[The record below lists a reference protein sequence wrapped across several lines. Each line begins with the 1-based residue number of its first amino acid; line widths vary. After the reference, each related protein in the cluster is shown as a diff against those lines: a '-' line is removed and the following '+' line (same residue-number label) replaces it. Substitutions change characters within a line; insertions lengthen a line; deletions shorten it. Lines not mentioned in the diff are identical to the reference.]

1 MIRRLMELSKW
12 LRPDAEKMPAAKQ
25 PADVPAEA
33 QPHTQTV
40 APLPNDVL
48 DYWHKALT
56 ADDLL
61 SLQMADV
68 RIPLKN
74 VATLAWPGFN
84 LGFGKRP
91 TLALAVITER
101 AAEARRKREEEA
113 IKALEDDPEG
123 THEPEEEDE
132 DPRIPMALVFHQ
144 STPSAD
150 DVQVTWPAPAKK
162 PAPGEK
168 KPPVKPPLKPARLNI
183 AFWFPFE
190 LNENNEI
197 CLPKDVNDCRPR
209 VVRHWLEPQ
218 PLIALN
224 ELPPAIG
231 HFDCY
236 RDELKTFLAT
246 LGQSCTLSTYV
257 DACLALFERIQ
268 ADGVETGLA
277 SISGQWIAVPRQP
290 GYATRALE
298 NVYKA
303 IPKAR
308 SIGALGQLVHAD
320 RYRTAVQVGG
330 LTPALI
336 SARHVAMVDKAGNLD
351 APDDN
356 RCADPLNESQRRA
369 LQALGRLGSGTGVVA
384 VSGPPGTGKTAMLRA
399 MIANQWV
406 LAAYDNDEH
415 CPVTFVCGATNQS
428 VENVMGTFNGAVG
441 RKHALA
447 RRWLD
452 PTGRPL
458 LGFTASAPSK
468 AKGKT
473 HRSKFTTLEIRQ
485 KQLRVLGVG
494 SSSLKQSYEDRVA
507 AALAL
512 ARHFEDAFQELPQLF
527 GSLFSVEQKHLVS
540 DATRHIRL
548 VQKTP
553 SASSDSAALCQHL
566 KTLTEV
572 LHCGLVSAIER
583 QVDIEALIEAK
594 ALADRFPGQ
603 AWSSGWAQDIL
614 AELQAASDPEARQ
627 ALQQKLLDVVWRPV
641 IFQLAARY
649 WETRWL
655 AAVIAEPAPADRRS
669 ALRRAAMLFP
679 CIVATLHSAPRL
691 LSERRQ
697 PLFAFLD
704 LLIIDEAGQAAPEL
718 GVPVLSLAKKAV
730 IVGDMKQLSPV
741 SSVTPEVDARQ
752 VEDRWA
758 DPASLGDLLTRG
770 ADSASGSIM
779 KLAATGASFAE
790 AMPDGRLRNGLLLRE
805 HYRCAESIINVCID
819 LLYHDHDRDAAGQL
833 LNRELEPKVPDPQPG
848 LFSDADL
855 PLLEGPQELL
865 RRKQIKATFPLPP
878 LGFYQT
884 GGPND
889 EPSRGDSWSNPGEAR
904 AIVNWLKEFG
914 PRLAKWAARVEGHP
928 DEPIALEKLVA
939 IVTPFR
945 GQVEAIRNRVR
956 EELDPID
963 AGLSERLTIGTVHT
977 LQGAEK
983 PVVLFSAV
991 NRESRASRRTENNHR
1006 ERVFIDRD
1014 DGRLLNVAISRAQ
1027 KSFILFGHSDLFF
1040 SQQAMDPE
1048 NHLPSAVV
1056 GRCLAGVREP
1066 EHERRTGAP
1075 RVPACKLGPS
1085 TLMVVESVH
1094 KAKIIQALVPDGTQV
1109 FGCGGHIRDLPGPG
1123 SIRWHDGLKP
1133 RWQLSEREGHD
1144 LAIAL
1149 RNTGSRLLQCTEL
1162 VLGTDDDA
1170 QGEAIA
1176 WHMIQVLKEAPWFM
1190 HVRQVRRVRF
1200 HALTAPQ
1207 MQSAFEQ
1214 GKCIQVE
1221 GGTAEERAAS
1231 ICRALNM
1238 GLAYGAI
1245 ALRVL
1250 DNLIGSVYLRHGI
1263 PGGGRVKGP
1272 LLRALAGHGDSEGVP
1287 AKRLGIGITLN
1298 VDGIVVPARLMV
1310 LRAAE
1315 GWRSWGSDSEEN
1327 ADALIRIL
1335 AEAVVAPTP
1344 CLIEQETCGLP
1355 PAENLGTN
1363 LVLQEAFRRFGWLPS
1378 RTMGALQKL
1387 YEMRPGTDG
1396 PDLRAGENAWAAL
1409 DGQGRLFLTAA
1420 GRVQAEKLLSNDWLR
1435 AISANELLMA
1445 FDAALT
1451 RLSSKADA
1459 TEDDYLAFLYT
1470 WAARFDDQCPA
1481 FTGALPVSGPEA
1493 QTVDAQGAVIALF
1506 AGQPAVELNTWGES
1520 PVASVPATDEEGAQE
1535 EPDDCATASTEEAL
1549 PAPDGGRSG
1558 AHGALVPLDIAVTA
1572 DSPEMAAFTP
1582 TQRQLYD
1589 MMSKLMLASSLR
1601 DGEMHIVRRIYPLSW
1616 PGKTA
1621 TRPVEIGVEVLTGQP
1636 GDYPGWFGLDPD
1648 GVQRHTRAWAP
1659 AQVESLLSSG
1669 QPPSLRIAVQDPA
1682 LRTHSLLEPT
1692 VDLLLAWMQAR
1703 GHGRPSTF
1711 GKHID
1716 DLVRGNASAEPVG
1729 DSANE

>member
-1 MIRRLMELSKW
+1 MFKRLMELSKW
-12 LRPDAEKMPAAKQ
+12 LRTDSAKAPAARIHTRE
-25 PADVPAEA
+25 PAKA
-33 QPHTQTV
+33 QPHKQSV
-40 APLPNDVL
+40 APLPTDVL
-48 DYWHKALT
+48 AYWHKALT
-56 ADDLL
+56 ADDLIG
-61 SLQMADV
+61 LQTTDV

-74 VATLAWPGFN
+74 FAQLARSGFN
-84 LGFGKRP
+84 LGYGKRP
-91 TLALAVITER
+91 ALALAVITER

-123 THEPEEEDE
+123 THEPEEEVD
-132 DPRIPMALVFHQ
+132 DLRIPMALVFHE
-144 STPSAD
+144 STSSAD
-150 DVQVTWPAPAKK
+150 DVQVTWPDPEKK

-168 KPPVKPPLKPARLNI
+168 KPPLKPARLNI

-209 VVRHWLEPQ
+209 VVRQWLEPQ
-218 PLIALN
+218 PLIALID
-224 ELPPAIG
+224 LPPAIG

-236 RDELKTFLAT
+236 RDELRTFLTAMS
-246 LGQSCTLSTYV
+246 QSRTLSTYV
-257 DACLALFERIQ
+257 DACLAMFESVQ
-268 ADGVETGLA
+268 TDGIETGLA

-303 IPKAR
+303 IPKAS
-308 SIGALGQLVHAD
+308 SIGALGQLIQAD
-320 RYRTAVQVGG
+320 CQRIPVQTGG
-330 LTPALI
+330 LTPATLR
-336 SARHVAMVDKAGNLD
+336 ARHAAMVDKAASLD

-369 LQALGRLGSGTGVVA
+369 LQALVRLGSGCGVVA

-406 LAAYDNDEH
+406 LAAYENDEH

-447 RRWLD
+447 RRWLQ

-468 AKGKT
+468 AKGKK
-473 HRSKFTTLEIRQ
+473 HRAKFTTLEIRQ
-485 KQLRVLGVG
+485 KHMHTMGVG
-494 SSSLKQSYEDRVA
+494 SSSLKQSYEDPVA

-512 ARHFEDAFQELPQLF
+512 ARHFEDAFQDLPQLF
-527 GSLFSVEQKHLVS
+527 GSLFSVEQKHQVS

-548 VQKTP
+548 VQK
-553 SASSDSAALCQHL
+553 SASASAAATSDAPALCQHL

-572 LHCGLVSAIER
+572 LHSGLVSAIER
-583 QVDIEALIEAK
+583 QGDIESLIDARD
-594 ALADRFPGQ
+594 LADRFPGQ
-603 AWSSGWAQDIL
+603 AWSSTWAQESL
-614 AELQAASDPEARQ
+614 ADLQAATDSEKRQ
-627 ALQQKLLDVVWRPV
+627 ASQQKLLDVVWRPV

-655 AAVIAEPAPADRRS
+655 ASVIAEPAPRDRRS

-691 LSERRQ
+691 LSERQQ

-730 IVGDMKQLSPV
+730 VVGDMKQLSPV
-741 SSVTPEVDARQ
+741 SSVTPEVDARLVQ
-752 VEDRWA
+752 DRWA
-758 DPASLGDLLTRG
+758 DPASLGQLRARG

-790 AMPDGRLRNGLLLRE
+790 IMPDGRLRDGLLLRE

-819 LLYHDHDRDAAGQL
+819 LLYHDHDRDGAGQL

-848 LFSDADL
+848 LFSDADQ
-855 PLLEGPQELL
+855 PLLEGQHESLL
-865 RRKQIKATFPLPP
+865 RKRMKASFPLPP

-889 EPSRGDSWSNPGEAR
+889 EPSKGDSWSNPGEAR

-914 PRLAKWAARVEGHP
+914 PRLAGWAARVEGHP

-956 EELDPID
+956 EELDPLD

-1040 SQQAMDPE
+1040 SQQAMDPQ
-1048 NHLPSAVV
+1048 NDLPSAVV

-1066 EHERRTGAP
+1066 EHERITGAP
-1075 RVPACKLGPS
+1075 RVPARKLGPS

-1123 SIRWHDGLKP
+1123 TIRWRDGLKP
-1133 RWQLSEREGHD
+1133 RWQLSEREGND
-1144 LAIAL
+1144 LATAL

-1176 WHMIQVLKEAPWFM
+1176 WHIIQVLKEAPWFM

-1200 HALTAPQ
+1200 HALTARELQ
-1207 MQSAFEQ
+1207 RAFAE
-1214 GKCIQVE
+1214 GRCIQVE
-1221 GGTAEERAAS
+1221 GVTAGERAAS

-1287 AKRLGIGITLN
+1287 AKRLGIGITLSVN
-1298 VDGIVVPARLMV
+1298 GIVVPARLMV

-1315 GWRSWGSDSEEN
+1315 GWRSWGSDSEKN
-1327 ADALIRIL
+1327 ADDLIRLL
-1335 AEAVVAPTP
+1335 AEAVVAPLP
-1344 CLIEQETCGLP
+1344 CLIEQETCLLP
-1355 PAENLGTN
+1355 PAESLGTN

-1387 YEMRPGTDG
+1387 YEMRTGTDE
-1396 PDLRAGENAWAAL
+1396 PEPRAGENAWAAL
-1409 DGQGRLFLTAA
+1409 DGQGRLLLTGS
-1420 GRVQAEKLLSNDWLR
+1420 GRVQAEKLLNNGWLK

-1445 FDAALT
+1445 FDEALT
-1451 RLSSKADA
+1451 RLSGKADA
-1459 TEDDYLAFLYT
+1459 REEDYLEFLYT
-1470 WAARFDDQCPA
+1470 WAAKFDDQCPISD
-1481 FTGALPVSGPEA
+1481 GSLPVSGPEA
-1493 QTVDAQGAVIALF
+1493 QTVDAQGAIVALF
-1506 AGQPAVELNTWGES
+1506 SSQPAVELNTWGEA
-1520 PVASVPATDEEGAQE
+1520 PVASETAIDEGTPQTEHRDCSAASREDDSPPA
-1535 EPDDCATASTEEAL
+1535 
-1549 PAPDGGRSG
+1549 DGCRSG

-1572 DSPEMAAFTP
+1572 DSPAIAAFTP
-1582 TQRQLYD
+1582 MQRQLYD

-1601 DGEMHIVRRIYPLSW
+1601 DGEMHVVRRIYPLSW
-1616 PGKTA
+1616 PEKTPI
-1621 TRPVEIGVEVLTGQP
+1621 RPVEIGVEVLTGQP
-1636 GDYPGWFGLDPD
+1636 GDYAGWFGLDPE
-1648 GVQRHTRAWAP
+1648 GLQRHTRAWAP
-1659 AQVESLLSSG
+1659 MLVEAMLSSG
-1669 QPPSLRIAVQDPA
+1669 QHPSLRIAVQDSA
-1682 LRTHSLLEPT
+1682 KRTHSLLEPT

-1716 DLVRGNASAEPVG
+1716 DLIRGSASAEPAG
-1729 DSANE
+1729 GRADE